1 VTIDL
6 QTVLRDLEAANLEA
20 LRVYEVDKA
29 GGSGRESIAFDS
41 GRYDGLKQAIEIVG
55 ASASSAVRGTP

>member
-6 QTVLRDLEAANLEA
+6 ETVLHDLEAANLEA
-20 LRVYEVDKA
+20 LRVYETDKA

-55 ASASSAVRGTP
+55 ASASPTVRRTP

>member
-1 VTIDL
+1 MTTDL
-6 QTVLRDLEAANLEA
+6 DTLLCDLEAANLEA
-20 LRVYEVDKA
+20 LRVYEADRA

-55 ASASSAVRGTP
+55 AFASSAVRGAS